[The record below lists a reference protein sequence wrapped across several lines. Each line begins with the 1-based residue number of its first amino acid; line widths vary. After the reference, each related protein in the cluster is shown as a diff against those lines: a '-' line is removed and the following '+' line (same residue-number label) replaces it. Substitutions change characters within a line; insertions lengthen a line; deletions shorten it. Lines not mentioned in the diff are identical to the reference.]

1 MKIRK
6 NKVDAE
12 TLKTILKAIM
22 RKKGIKEVQL
32 FYRDIANVEDEEVS
46 IKQWKS
52 GVYGEEII
60 DVEFIENKIII

>member
-32 FYRDIANVEDEEVS
+32 FYSDIVNVEDEEVS

>member
-22 RKKGIKEVQL
+22 RKKGRKEVQL
-32 FYRDIANVEDEEVS
+32 FYSDIANVEDEKVS

>member
-1 MKIRK
+1 
-6 NKVDAE
+6 
-12 TLKTILKAIM
+12 M

-32 FYRDIANVEDEEVS
+32 FYSDIANVEDEEVS

>member
-6 NKVDAE
+6 NKVDVE

-22 RKKGIKEVQL
+22 RKKGIKRVQL
-32 FYRDIANVEDEEVS
+32 TYSDIANIKDEEVS

-52 GVYGEEII
+52 GIYGEEII

>member
-32 FYRDIANVEDEEVS
+32 FYSDIANVEDEKVS

>member
-32 FYRDIANVEDEEVS
+32 FYSDIANVEDEEVS
-46 IKQWKS
+46 IRQWKS